1 MSSSQATQ
9 NHNSASRSRPN
20 SILDVYSLLLAVF
33 LFASPWLF
41 AYGNGTAR
49 IDLWVGGALVA
60 ITSVAA
66 IVAFS
71 EWEEWLNLL
80 LGIWLVAAPW
90 ILAFAHTRAMHLSV
104 GVGVVVVYLAG
115 LELWLM
121 HYGYTASQ
129 PGAEKKNDNA

>member
-9 NHNSASRSRPN
+9 SHNSVSGLRPN
-20 SILDVYSLLLAVF
+20 SILDVYTLLLAVF

-49 IDLWVGGALVA
+49 IDLWTGGVLVA

-80 LGIWLVAAPW
+80 LGIWLAAAPW
-90 ILAFAHTRAMHLSV
+90 LLGFAHTRAMHLSV

-121 HYGYTASQ
+121 HYGDAASH
-129 PGAEKKNDNA
+129 A